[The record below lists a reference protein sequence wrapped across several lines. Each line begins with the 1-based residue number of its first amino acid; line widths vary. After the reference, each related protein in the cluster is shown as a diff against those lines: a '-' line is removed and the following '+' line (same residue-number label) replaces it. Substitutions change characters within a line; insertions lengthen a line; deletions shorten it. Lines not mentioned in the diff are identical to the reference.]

1 MGKKI
6 LIVESPAKAR
16 TISRMLGSD
25 YKIMA
30 SMGHVRDL
38 PERSF
43 GVDVQHDFAPIY
55 TDNPRSKKVVADLRN
70 AVKKAQE
77 VYLAPDPDREG
88 EAIAWHLSEVL
99 KDDFKH
105 DFKRVS
111 FHEITRS
118 AIEKALE
125 NSSAINMDLVDA
137 QQARRVLD
145 RIVGYQVSP
154 LLWSRIV
161 RGISAGRVQSV
172 ALRLV
177 VERERAIQSFVPQ
190 EYWNISADFLAG
202 SGAEFTAKL
211 NKINE
216 NDCDIKN
223 ENQMKQ
229 IVDELNGK
237 AGFSVSSINATHRQ
251 RSPQPPFTTSTMQQL
266 ANSQLHFSASATMR
280 YAQQLYEGVDLG
292 KGDAVGLI
300 TYMRTDSVN
309 IAKEA
314 QNSAIEYI
322 KETFGAE
329 YAPKTPN
336 HYRSKGLAQ
345 EAHEAIRPTDVRRT
359 PESLA
364 GVLDSAQHKLYTLIW
379 KRFVASQM
387 APAKLKQLAV
397 DVTKTGAKGNRYTFR
412 ANAQVTLF
420 PGFLAVFP
428 DNKKEEA
435 QEQMRLLSSLK
446 ENELCTAEK
455 ITPEQK
461 FTEPPPRYTEASLIK
476 ELEENGIGR
485 PSTYATIL
493 KTIQARNYVVREKS
507 SLYPSE
513 LGFQVND
520 FLVAALPELFQVD
533 FTRQME
539 EQLDRIEDGKVKW
552 TNMLHTFYDQFTPW
566 LEKAKAAGAVNAD
579 KSEMLL
585 DLFKNIKWHEPVK
598 VGRRTYDDKKFH
610 DSIAQKYAGNHRLSP
625 KQFASLVELGA
636 KYADQ
641 IPNLDA
647 VAEQIGATEELKAA
661 KEKLAALQER
671 LDEEKNIKLAGES
684 PLLKVF
690 QAFNDVK
697 WEEPSGRR
705 GRTFDDK
712 KFFQSLNSQVESGRV
727 LSDKQIDVLKK
738 LAIKYRDSISD
749 FNMVASE
756 LKIEE
761 QPENNSANPG
771 NQAEVEQ
778 LLAKL
783 ANVKEWA
790 EPVKQGRRVYDDQA
804 FYHSLSDQYNN
815 GKTLSDKQIA
825 ALKKLADK
833 YEAK

>member
-1 MGKKI
+1 
-6 LIVESPAKAR
+6 
-16 TISRMLGSD
+16 
-25 YKIMA
+25 
-30 SMGHVRDL
+30 
-38 PERSF
+38 
-43 GVDVQHDFAPIY
+43 
-55 TDNPRSKKVVADLRN
+55 
-70 AVKKAQE
+70 
-77 VYLAPDPDREG
+77 
-88 EAIAWHLSEVL
+88 
-99 KDDFKH
+99 
-105 DFKRVS
+105 
-111 FHEITRS
+111 
-118 AIEKALE
+118 
-125 NSSAINMDLVDA
+125 
-137 QQARRVLD
+137 
-145 RIVGYQVSP
+145 
-154 LLWSRIV
+154 
-161 RGISAGRVQSV
+161 
-172 ALRLV
+172 
-177 VERERAIQSFVPQ
+177 
-190 EYWNISADFLAG
+190 
-202 SGAEFTAKL
+202 
-211 NKINE
+211 
-216 NDCDIKN
+216 
-223 ENQMKQ
+223 MKQ

-397 DVTKTGAKGNRYTFR
+397 DVTKTGANGNRYTFR

-712 KFFQSLNSQVESGRV
+712 KFFQSLYSQVESGRV

-749 FNMVASE
+749 FNMVAGE

-771 NQAEVEQ
+771 NQSEVEQ

>member
-397 DVTKTGAKGNRYTFR
+397 DVTKTGAQGNRYTFR

-697 WEEPSGRR
+697 WEEPAGRR

-712 KFFQSLNSQVESGRV
+712 KFFQSLYSQVESGRV

-749 FNMVASE
+749 FNMVAGE

-771 NQAEVEQ
+771 NQSEVEQ